1 MRSRRL
7 KFVVAYDGRDFA
19 GWQSQRHGNTIQ
31 DQLEAAFRKICRS
44 RVSVIGAGRTDA
56 GVHALGQ
63 CAHVDLE
70 PGRLAIQ
77 RWITALNGTL
87 PPTIRI
93 LRGRF
98 VSPNFHARF
107 SAKGKVYRYRILN
120 AAIMSPFELGRTWHV
135 AAPLDRALLKRA
147 AKLFAGR
154 HDFSNFAA
162 TGGKFTEDTTRTINS
177 LRVIT
182 RGNLI
187 ELEFAGSGFLYKMVR
202 LITGTLVRSAL
213 GKETLDAIN
222 LRLEKPE
229 LNAARFV
236 APAHGL
242 YLVRV
247 KY

>member
-1 MRSRRL
+1 M
-7 KFVVAYDGRDFA
+7 KFVVTYDGRDFA

-31 DQLEAAFRKICRS
+31 DQLEIAFGKICRW

-63 CAHVDLE
+63 CAHADLD
-70 PGRLAIQ
+70 PGRLSIE

-87 PPTIRI
+87 PATIRI
-93 LRGRF
+93 LRARF

-107 SAKGKVYRYRILN
+107 SAKGKVYRYRIVN
-120 AAIMSPFELGRTWHV
+120 GAVISPFELGRAWHV

-147 AKLFAGR
+147 AKLFVGR

-162 TGGKFTEDTTRTINS
+162 KRGKFSENATRTINS
-177 LRVIT
+177 LRVTI

-187 ELEFAGSGFLYKMVR
+187 ELEFAASGFLYKMVR
-202 LITGTLVRSAL
+202 LITGTIVRCAL
-213 GKETLDAIN
+213 GKETLDSIK

-229 LNAARFV
+229 PNAARFV
-236 APAHGL
+236 APAPGL

-247 KY
+247 SY

>member
-31 DQLEAAFRKICRS
+31 DQLEAAFGKICGS

-63 CAHVDLE
+63 CAHVDLQ
-70 PGRLAIQ
+70 PGRLSIQ
-77 RWITALNGTL
+77 RWIAAINGTL

-98 VSPNFHARF
+98 VSSNFHARF

-120 AAIMSPFELGRTWHV
+120 AAIVSPFELSRAWHV
-135 AAPLDRALLKRA
+135 AAPLDRASLKRA
-147 AKLFAGR
+147 AKLFVGR

-162 TGGKFTEDTTRTINS
+162 SRGKFGQDTTRTINS

-202 LITGTLVRSAL
+202 LITGALVRSAL
-213 GKETLDAIN
+213 GKETLDSIKV
-222 LRLEKPE
+222 RLEKPVR
-229 LNAARFV
+229 NASRFV
-236 APAHGL
+236 APAGGL

-247 KY
+247 SY

>member
-1 MRSRRL
+1 M

-19 GWQSQRHGNTIQ
+19 GWQSQRQRNTIQ
-31 DQLEAAFRKICRS
+31 DQLEIAFGTICCS

-56 GVHALGQ
+56 GVHALAQ
-63 CAHVDLE
+63 CAHADLD
-70 PGRLAIQ
+70 PGRLSIE

-87 PPTIRI
+87 PATIRI
-93 LRGRF
+93 LRARF

-107 SAKGKVYRYRILN
+107 SAKGKVYRYRIVN
-120 AAIMSPFELGRTWHV
+120 SAIISPFELGRAWHV

-213 GKETLDAIN
+213 GKETLDAIK

>member
-31 DQLEAAFRKICRS
+31 DQLEAAVGKICGS

-63 CAHVDLE
+63 CAHVDLQ
-70 PGRLAIQ
+70 PGRLSIQ
-77 RWITALNGTL
+77 RWIAAINGTL

-98 VSPNFHARF
+98 VSSNFHARF

-120 AAIMSPFELGRTWHV
+120 AAIVSPFELSRAWHV
-135 AAPLDRALLKRA
+135 AAPLDRASLKRA
-147 AKLFAGR
+147 AKLFVGR

-162 TGGKFTEDTTRTINS
+162 SRGKFGQDTTRTINS

-202 LITGTLVRSAL
+202 LITGALVRSAL
-213 GKETLDAIN
+213 GKETLDSIKV
-222 LRLEKPE
+222 RLEKPVR
-229 LNAARFV
+229 NASRFV
-236 APAHGL
+236 APAGGL

-247 KY
+247 SY